1 MKANPPAL
9 FRRLVLIA
17 GLAPALTAFA
27 QINSETEKLSD
38 YVFSATRTPASL
50 TTTGSYVDV
59 ISTADLQ
66 RMQLTSL
73 QSALG
78 GIPGAPAFSS
88 GARGAITSLFLR
100 GSNSNQT
107 LFLVDGIRLNDPN
120 TDYQLF
126 LGGACVTGCDSLE
139 VAHGPQSTL
148 YGGEA
153 MGGVISLTAQQGTGP
168 AKNVVS
174 VEAGSFGTVQ
184 GALSSQ
190 GGDGTSSYNFSAAG
204 GTTQND
210 RPNNDFDSVT
220 YALRV
225 DHKLN
230 EKVAIGGTYR
240 GFIGKYG
247 SPGDRF
253 TNDPDN
259 QERESNQLAT
269 VFANFTP
276 LSTFNSRVVLGG
288 QDRRFESISPG
299 LFGLSDTLVKNR
311 RLVLDWQN
319 TLKFG
324 EQHQVTA
331 GLTAEENHTVNTGF
345 GHIDK
350 RQQLL
355 AFFVQD
361 EWTPIEHV
369 YLTAG
374 LRSDDFDT
382 FGRATTGRVTAAWL
396 SKDSRW
402 KLRGSY
408 GTAFRAPSFLD
419 LYGHESYYEGNPNL
433 NPEKA
438 AGWDAGV
445 DYFIPG
451 NRGVLSATWFDTRY
465 RNLIVFDFNA
475 FPGTTANVEKA
486 RTKGL
491 ELAGKFT
498 LPGAVEVRAS
508 YTYLEADNLSQHI
521 RLLRRPRSSGSID
534 VWHELGNA
542 FSLGVG
548 VAFVADREDVNAE
561 TFLTIDGENYTVARV
576 YGAWKATSRITVKA
590 RLENA
595 LNEKYEQ
602 VHGYPQPGFGA
613 FGGVEWKF

>member
-1 MKANPPAL
+1 MKANLAVSLRHL
-9 FRRLVLIA
+9 FVIA
-17 GLAPALTAFA
+17 GLVPAASAFA
-27 QINSETEKLSD
+27 QINAETEKLPD
-38 YVFSATRTPASL
+38 YVLSATRTPAAL
-50 TTTGSYVDV
+50 TTTGTYVDF
-59 ISTADLQ
+59 ISAADLQ

-78 GIPGAPAFSS
+78 GVAGAPAFSS
-88 GARGAITSLFLR
+88 GARGAIASLFLR

-153 MGGVISLTAQQGTGP
+153 MGGVIALNAQKGSGP
-168 AKNVVS
+168 ARNVVS

-190 GGDGTSSYNFSAAG
+190 GGDSGSSYNFSAAG

-210 RPNNDFDSVT
+210 RPNNDFNSVT
-220 YALRV
+220 YALRL
-225 DHKLN
+225 DRKLSD
-230 EKVAIGGTYR
+230 KIAVGGTYR
-240 GFIGKYG
+240 GFIGDYG
-247 SPGDRF
+247 SPGDRL
-253 TNDPDN
+253 TNDPDDK
-259 QERESNQLAT
+259 EKESNQLAT
-269 VFANFTP
+269 IFANFTP
-276 LSTFNSRVVLGG
+276 VATFNSRVVLGG
-288 QDRRFESISPG
+288 QDRRFESISPSS
-299 LFGLSDTLVKNR
+299 FGTSTTLVKNR
-311 RLVLDWQN
+311 RVVLDWQN
-319 TLKFG
+319 TMQFG
-324 EQHQVTA
+324 DQHKVTA

-350 RQQLL
+350 HQQLL
-355 AFFVQD
+355 AFFAQD
-361 EWTPIEHV
+361 EWTPVDHV

-408 GTAFRAPSFLD
+408 GTAFRAPGFLD
-419 LYGHESYYEGNPNL
+419 LYGKESYYVGNPNL
-433 NPEKA
+433 KPEKA
-438 AGWDAGV
+438 EGWDAGV
-445 DYFIPG
+445 DYFLPQ
-451 NRGVLSATWFDTRY
+451 NHGVLSATWFDTRY
-465 RNLIVFDFNA
+465 RNLIVFDFGV
-475 FPGTTANVEKA
+475 FPGTTANVERA

-498 LPGAVEVRAS
+498 LPGAIEVRAA
-508 YTYLEADNLSQHI
+508 YTYLEADNLTQHV
-521 RLLRRPRSSGSID
+521 RLLRRPRSSGSLD
-534 VWHELGNA
+534 AWHDLGNA

-548 VAFVADREDVNAE
+548 VAFVAHREDVDAS
-561 TFLTIDGENYTVARV
+561 TFATVNGEDYTVARV

-590 RLENA
+590 RIENA

-602 VHGYPQPGFGA
+602 VNGYPQPGFGA